1 MKLSLMRLLGVLF
14 TLAAALS
21 SAPSLAGYTPIGF
34 GIAPPAQLPPKSF
47 SIVGARL
54 SAGYGVNKDVYG
66 VDLGT
71 IGNITENQFVG
82 IGVSGLFNWNK
93 GHATVIGLQAALGA
107 NINVNKA
114 RIVGLQVSGWNAN
127 LAESTMVGVGL
138 GLGNQSPNM
147 TMIGLQAGL
156 YNTARHVYGFQIG
169 LVNRAENLHG
179 IQIGLLNFNTHGLFS
194 LAPIMNIGF

>member
-1 MKLSLMRLLGVLF
+1 MQLSLMRLLGVLF
-14 TLAAALS
+14 IVVMASS
-21 SAPSLAGYTPIGF
+21 SAPARAGYTPIGL
-34 GIAPPAQLPPKSF
+34 GVAPPAQLPPRSF
-47 SIVGARL
+47 SIIGARL

-66 VDLGT
+66 VDLGA

-82 IGVSGLFNWNK
+82 VGVSGLFNWNK
-93 GHATVIGLQAALGA
+93 GHATVIGLQAALGT

-114 RIVGLQVSGWNAN
+114 RIIGLQVSGWNAN

-147 TMIGLQAGL
+147 TMIGVQAGV

-194 LAPIMNIGF
+194 LAPILNIGF